1 MGFSSQGKGESPSVI
16 RKDGM
21 EHQYAPAGLSNDSAQ
36 EITRTLQERLADLI
50 DLSLTLKHVH
60 WNVIGFGFISI
71 HKLMDEQTVTLR
83 GLIDEVAERITTMG
97 AVAAGLPTQ
106 VVEGRSAKGDYAL
119 GRGPVMAH
127 LGALDKAY
135 ERVIVGHREAISAVA
150 KHDPVSEDL
159 LIGQTAKLD
168 LNHWFIRA
176 HLSDTEGRLAT
187 SGAESELDAAATA
200 AELLQPTGEIESIA
214 RDDEKE
220 PVPLT

>member
-1 MGFSSQGKGESPSVI
+1 
-16 RKDGM
+16 M
-21 EHQYAPAGLSNDSAQ
+21 EHQYAPAGMSTESAA
-36 EITRTLQERLADLI
+36 EVTRTLQHRLADLI

-60 WNVIGFGFISI
+60 WNVVGFGFIGI
-71 HKLMDEQTVTLR
+71 HKLMDEQTETVR

-97 AVAAGLPTQ
+97 EVAAGLPSQ

-135 ERVIVGHREAISAVA
+135 ERVISGYRDAISAVA

-159 LIGQTAKLD
+159 LIGQTASLD
-168 LNHWFIRA
+168 LNHWFVRA
-176 HLSDTEGRLAT
+176 HLSDTEGHLAT
-187 SGAESELDAAATA
+187 SGANSELDAAAMA
-200 AELLQPTGEIESIA
+200 AQLLYPGEMESQA
-214 RDDEKE
+214 SDETEKE

>member
-1 MGFSSQGKGESPSVI
+1 MS
-16 RKDGM
+16 R
-21 EHQYAPAGLSNDSAQ
+21 DSAE
-36 EITRTLQERLADLI
+36 EITQSLQERLADLI

-60 WNVIGFGFISI
+60 WNVIGFGFIAI
-71 HKLMDEQTVTLR
+71 HKLMDEQTGTVR

-97 AVAAGLPTQ
+97 AVAAGLPSQ
-106 VVEGRSAKGDYAL
+106 VIEGRTAKGDYAL

-135 ERVIVGHREAISAVA
+135 ERVIVGHREAISAVT
-150 KHDPVSEDL
+150 KHDPITEDL

-176 HLSDTEGRLAT
+176 HLSDTEGHLVT

-200 AELLQPTGEIESIA
+200 AQLLQPTREIESLA
-214 RDDEKE
+214 SEDEKE
-220 PVPLT
+220 PVPSPDVR